1 MNFWHTCGRRTAAFC
16 VQHGRNLAAA
26 LGLATLA
33 GCAAGPSANID
44 LMADFEAAKPPAF
57 LTGSAT
63 ALLLYTNG
71 FSAHLVV
78 TESGTNRP
86 AGRNPDRLLGQG
98 SKLLYA
104 PGNGKEIFLWDVVQ
118 RRGYLV
124 HEALQG
130 YAPFS
135 APGLITNIVATEE
148 TSAGSAA
155 APVNGHPARPTEV
168 TVLLNTGAADKYK
181 VFCANDFGDFPVR
194 IKARDTNAPYTLD
207 LADLRLE
214 QLSPHLFQP
223 PEEFTKY
230 SSVEALLS
238 EIAARQAGQRREKA
252 DKPGDK
258 IRAMPSPMIHH

>member
-1 MNFWHTCGRRTAAFC
+1 MTFWHPFARHAGAAC
-16 VQHGRNLAAA
+16 VRHGRILAAA
-26 LGLATLA
+26 ATLLTLA
-33 GCAAGPSANID
+33 GCASGPTAD
-44 LMADFEAAKPPAF
+44 LDRRTDLEALKPPNF

-78 TESGTNRP
+78 GEFGTNRP

-104 PGNGKEIFLWDVVQ
+104 PGDGKQVFLWDVVL

-130 YAPFS
+130 YAPFT
-135 APGLITNIVATEE
+135 APGLITNIVAMEE
-148 TSAGSAA
+148 APAGGKPVA
-155 APVNGHPARPTEV
+155 VNGHPARPTEV
-168 TVLLNTGAADKYK
+168 TVLLNTGAADKYR

-194 IKARDTNAPYTLD
+194 IQYRGTNSPYTLD
-207 LADLRLE
+207 LDNLRLE
-214 QLSPHLFQP
+214 QLSPRLFQP

-230 SSVEALLS
+230 STVEALLA
-238 EIAARQAGQRREKA
+238 EITSRQAGHRREKA
-252 DKPGDK
+252 AKSGAE
-258 IRAMPSPMIHH
+258 IQATPSPMMHH

>member
-1 MNFWHTCGRRTAAFC
+1 MTFWHPFARHAAAAC
-16 VQHGRNLAAA
+16 LRHGRTLAAA
-26 LGLATLA
+26 ATLLTLA
-33 GCAAGPSANID
+33 GCASGPAVD
-44 LMADFEAAKPPAF
+44 QDRRTDFEAVKPPSF

-78 TESGTNRP
+78 AESGTNRP

-104 PGNGKEIFLWDVVQ
+104 PGDGKQVFLWDVVL

-135 APGLITNIVATEE
+135 APGLITNIVALE
-148 TSAGSAA
+148 A
-155 APVNGHPARPTEV
+155 APVGGKPAAVNGHPARPTEV
-168 TVLLNTGAADKYK
+168 TVLLNTGAADKYR

-194 IKARDTNAPYTLD
+194 IQSQGTNSPYTLD
-207 LADLRLE
+207 LDNLRLE
-214 QLSPHLFQP
+214 QLSSRLFQP

-230 SSVEALLS
+230 STVEALLA
-238 EIAARQAGQRREKA
+238 EITSRQAGHRREKA
-252 DKPGDK
+252 DQSGAKSQPLSKP
-258 IRAMPSPMIHH
+258 MVQH